1 MKREIE
7 AVVLKVSFTITRTDN
22 EKIKSYI
29 EGLCSLV

>member
-1 MKREIE
+1 MRRKIDV
-7 AVVLKVSFTITRTDN
+7 VVLKASFTITRTDN